1 MPTRTPQP
9 AATRAAA
16 PGDKPSGPRRRDAA
30 GTRQLLLDA
39 ARRRFAGDG
48 YTATTVRDIADE
60 AGVNVALINRY
71 FTSKEGLFGACLV
84 GAVDDLGRAV
94 TEDVRHDQVPHA
106 IASQLAGPYT
116 GKHPNQLL
124 LLLRSSG
131 DERAEQIRLDVM
143 RSFAERLASA
153 AGWRPGSPD
162 SDRLMLNAQVALAAA
177 FGIALLRSSTALEPL
192 ASAGQQ
198 DLVAPLQ
205 ALIDALLA
213 PRTTPDGPTPA

>member
-1 MPTRTPQP
+1 MTTRRPQP
-9 AATRAAA
+9 AATHTPV
-16 PGDKPSGPRRRDAA
+16 PGDKHPGPRRRDAA

-39 ARRRFAGDG
+39 ARRRFASDG
-48 YTATTVRDIADE
+48 YTATTVRDIADD

-84 GAVDDLGRAV
+84 GAVDELGRTVA
-94 TEDVRHDQVPHA
+94 EDVTLDQIPHR
-106 IASQLAGPYT
+106 IARQLAGPQT

-131 DERAEQIRLDVM
+131 DERAEQIRLDIL
-143 RSFAERLASA
+143 RSFAERLATA
-153 AGWRPGSPD
+153 AGWRPDDPD
-162 SDRLMLNAQVALAAA
+162 GDRLMLRAQIAFAAA

-198 DLVAPLQ
+198 DLVEPLHN
-205 ALIDALLA
+205 LIDALLA
-213 PRTTPDGPTPA
+213 HA

>member
-1 MPTRTPQP
+1 MPTRPP
-9 AATRAAA
+9 E
-16 PGDKPSGPRRRDAA
+16 PGDKPPGPRRRDAA

-48 YTATTVRDIADE
+48 YTATTVRDIADD

-94 TEDVRHDQVPHA
+94 TEDVRLDQVPHA
-106 IASQLAGPYT
+106 IASQLAGPFT
-116 GKHPNQLL
+116 DKHPNQLL

-153 AGWRPGSPD
+153 AGRRPGDPG
-162 SDRLMLNAQVALAAA
+162 SDRLMLNAQVTLAAT
-177 FGIALLRSSTALEPL
+177 FGIALLRASTTMEPL
-192 ASAGQQ
+192 ASAGEQ
-198 DLVAPLQ
+198 DLVAPIQ
-205 ALIDALLA
+205 ALIDALL
-213 PRTTPDGPTPA
+213 GPLPGSAGGGR